1 MRGLAFVE
9 FSSSIEDGMMD
20 IFLLCLNCSSR
31 NLSIELSGLPSEV
44 RVFVPSIG
52 PAGLITDKIV
62 QQYCVF
68 EKKKDCSTID
78 I

>member
-1 MRGLAFVE
+1 
-9 FSSSIEDGMMD
+9 MMD

-31 NLSIELSGLPSEV
+31 NLSIELSGLPSEG

-62 QQYCVF
+62 QQYCIF
-68 EKKKDCSTID
+68 EKEKKRLFNNRYKGLWVMCMN
-78 I
+78 

>member
-1 MRGLAFVE
+1 
-9 FSSSIEDGMMD
+9 MMD

-31 NLSIELSGLPSEV
+31 NLSIELSGLPSEG

-62 QQYCVF
+62 RQYCVF
-68 EKKKDCSTID
+68 EKKK
-78 I
+78 

>member
-1 MRGLAFVE
+1 
-9 FSSSIEDGMMD
+9 MMD

-31 NLSIELSGLPSEV
+31 NLSIELSGLPSEG

-68 EKKKDCSTID
+68 EKKIRLFNNRYKGLWVMCMN
-78 I
+78 

>member
-1 MRGLAFVE
+1 
-9 FSSSIEDGMMD
+9 MMD

-31 NLSIELSGLPSEV
+31 NLSIELSGLPSEG

-62 QQYCVF
+62 QQSIYKGLWVMCMN
-68 EKKKDCSTID
+68 
-78 I
+78 